1 MARIRTFKPEFW
13 SDSKVVTLT
22 PFARLLFLG
31 SWNFALC
38 DDGHLPDDA
47 MALKLKVLPADNV
60 DPFELLDELLQVGVI
75 TQGATSDGRSY
86 LHIHRLRD
94 HQKVDN
100 RWAPRCFVC
109 NDAKLSDPQPDSSEL
124 PETRASLD
132 ETRRDSPKLPETR
145 PGMEWN
151 GKEGKENVGDAADAA
166 PVREDVQALCDH
178 LRRRVVANGSRVNI
192 TAKWREAARLL
203 LDRDKRPVAEAHALI
218 DWSQDSE
225 FWRPNIQSLPKFRE
239 KYDTLRLQAE
249 SRGGLR
255 IATSNGERTWST
267 AEIDSVLGPDMWRLP
282 QPPRDLKGDAIWD
295 WEQRVKA
302 EHRADRI
309 AAAERKQGRAS

>member
-13 SDSKVVTLT
+13 TDSKVVTLS

-47 MALKLKVLPADNV
+47 MALKLQVLPADNV
-60 DPFELLDELLQVGVI
+60 DPFELLQELLDVGVVV
-75 TQGATSDGRSY
+75 QGTTSDGRSY
-86 LHIHRLRD
+86 LHIRRLRN

-100 RWAPRCFVC
+100 RWSPRCFVC
-109 NDAKLSDPQPDSSEL
+109 SDKPAETQPSSPKL

-145 PGMEWN
+145 PGMERN
-151 GKEGKENVGDAADAA
+151 GKERENVRDAADAA
-166 PVREDVQALCDH
+166 PPREDVQSLCDH

-203 LDRDKRPVAEAHALI
+203 IDRDKRPPAEAHALI
-218 DWSQDSE
+218 DWCQDHE
-225 FWRPNIQSLPKFRE
+225 FWRPNIQSMPKFRE
-239 KYDTLRLQAE
+239 KYDTLRLQAQ

-255 IATSNGERTWST
+255 VAAANGERTWST
-267 AEIDSVLGPDMWRLP
+267 AELDSILGPDMWRCP
-282 QPPRDLKGDAIWD
+282 QPPTGLTGDQMWE
-295 WEQRVKA
+295 WEQGVKRD
-302 EHRADRI
+302 HRADRI
-309 AAAERKQGRAS
+309 RQALAKMGQSA